1 MVDPILSSEFG
12 KRRLVEDAKAIWL
25 AGVDAVRG
33 DRLIAQTIFLDD
45 DFLHLGDLSIERADF
60 DRVLIVGAGKA
71 VASMTVALDQVISP
85 HIPTYGWVNVP
96 AGTFDSSHATIG
108 KIEIHIARPRGI
120 NEPTKAV
127 LKGTQE
133 ILKLVRSA
141 EHRDL
146 VLVVLSGGGSALLA
160 CPVEGVSIDD
170 KLSVTRLLSGAGA
183 DIQQLN
189 TVRKQISLVKGGGLA
204 RASRGGRLVTLVLS
218 DVLGDPVDVIASG
231 PTVDNQ
237 STADDAMRVLNIF
250 DPAHSLPSCIYNAIE
265 QNKTVHRYSIA
276 SETIIL
282 GNNASAVDA
291 AGIRA
296 ESLGYSHAM
305 TAAIDC
311 EGAAEA
317 IGSHLADMALSMLN
331 DRDAGKQTPDCLIT
345 GGEPTV
351 QLAPPNIRGRGG
363 RNTHLV
369 LAAMN
374 RFRELR
380 IDIATTNRIV
390 ILSGGTDG
398 EDGPTDAAGA
408 ILSPDV
414 WQAAHDQMLDSR
426 DYLTRSDSYT
436 FFKLTGGLL
445 VTGLTHTNVCDIRV
459 VLIDHE
465 PKRSKA
471 ESPPRM
477 IHRMVLGWFL
487 VFAALLG
494 CKDNVPAAAPISA
507 VSESSLSDS
516 DVVAIDRLHREVRF
530 SSIPQRIV
538 SLTPATTELMFAI
551 GAGSQL
557 VGVTESCNYPPEAT
571 KLARVGRG
579 TLESL
584 SRETIVSLQP
594 DLVLCKW
601 DNHQPLMTMLD
612 EFKIPSLAIGPET
625 LDEFFAEAIILGQV
639 TGRVDET
646 EKLVSH
652 MKQRLESLTSQVK
665 LIPESK
671 RRRVFYEVWDEPLM
685 TAGPGSFI
693 EEVLRL
699 AGMNNIFSDAQSNY
713 PNVSDEVVVSRNP
726 DVILSP
732 STHASQVSVEKLLQR
747 QGWGE
752 VKAIQEKQVFV
763 INGDQIS
770 RCGPRLL
777 DALEEIIRV
786 VYPDERLQALISK
799 GDVP

>member
-1 MVDPILSSEFG
+1 MVDPILSNELS
-12 KRRLVEDAKAIWL
+12 KRQLVEDAKAIWL

-33 DRLIAQTIFLDD
+33 DRLIEQTILLDD
-45 DFLHLGDLSIERADF
+45 EFLHLGDLSIERADF

-71 VASMTVALDQVISP
+71 VASMTIALDHVISP

-108 KIEIHIARPRGI
+108 KIEIHIARPQGI
-120 NEPTKAV
+120 NEPTEAV

-133 ILKLVRSA
+133 ILKLVRTA

-204 RASRGGRLVTLVLS
+204 RASGGGRLVTLVLS

-237 STADDAMRVLNIF
+237 STANDAMRVLNMF
-250 DPAHSLPSCIYNAIE
+250 DPGHSLPSCIYDAID
-265 QNKTVHRYSIA
+265 QNKTVHRYAIA
-276 SETIIL
+276 SEVVIL

-291 AGIRA
+291 AGIHA

-305 TAAIDC
+305 TAAIDG

-317 IGSHLADMALSMLN
+317 IGCHLADMALSMLN

-345 GGEPTV
+345 GGEPSV
-351 QLAPPNIRGRGG
+351 QLAPPSIRGRGG

-380 IDIATTNRIV
+380 IDIATLNRIV

-408 ILSPDV
+408 ILSPHV
-414 WQAAHDQMLDSR
+414 WQAAHDQMLDPK

-445 VTGLTHTNVCDIRV
+445 VTGLTQTNVCDIRV
-459 VLIDHE
+459 VLIDNE
-465 PKRSKA
+465 LKRFNAK
-471 ESPPRM
+471 SPPRM
-477 IHRMVLGWFL
+477 IHTMILGWVL

-494 CKDNVPAAAPISA
+494 CKDNVPAVPIAA
-507 VSESSLSDS
+507 VSASTKRDS
-516 DVVAIDRLHREVRF
+516 DGVVIDRLQREVRF

-538 SLTPATTELMFAI
+538 SLTPASTELMFAI
-551 GAGSQL
+551 GAGSQI

-625 LDEFFAEAIILGQV
+625 LDEFFAEAIMLGQV

-646 EKLVSH
+646 EKLVRQ

-699 AGMNNIFSDAQSNY
+699 GGMNNIFSDAQSNY

-732 STHASQVSVEKLLQR
+732 STHASQVRVEKLLQR

-777 DALEEIIRV
+777 DALEEIIQV
-786 VYPDERLQALISK
+786 VYPDAILQALISK
-799 GDVP
+799 EDVP